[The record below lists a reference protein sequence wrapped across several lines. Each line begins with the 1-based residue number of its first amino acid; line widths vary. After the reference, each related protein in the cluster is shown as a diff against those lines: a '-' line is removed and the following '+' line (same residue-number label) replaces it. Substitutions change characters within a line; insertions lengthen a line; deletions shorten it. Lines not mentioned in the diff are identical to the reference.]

1 MKVLALVMVHRLV
14 HRFCN
19 SPSFSRRHIL
29 MLTCPARG
37 FTLPCGGVII
47 PTPFWT
53 FGNDLLYRA
62 RIAFLWGATAISK
75 NEV

>member
-1 MKVLALVMVHRLV
+1 VSSITTKHL
-14 HRFCN
+14 
-19 SPSFSRRHIL
+19 
-29 MLTCPARG
+29 
-37 FTLPCGGVII
+37 CGGVII

>member
-1 MKVLALVMVHRLV
+1 MAAAYNAY
-14 HRFCN
+14 FQSYN
-19 SPSFSRRHIL
+19 QIP
-29 MLTCPARG
+29 G
-37 FTLPCGGVII
+37 QQQCGGVII

>member
-1 MKVLALVMVHRLV
+1 MSECYFTKVIVPASTM
-14 HRFCN
+14 
-19 SPSFSRRHIL
+19 IL
-29 MLTCPARG
+29 LMNLKHLIFYFAVEY
-37 FTLPCGGVII
+37 LCGGVII
-47 PTPFWT
+47 PIPFWT